1 MHCLKT
7 YVRLKA
13 ALMSKPSETQASA
26 VKTKKKK
33 KKKQTESEKTLK
45 NKRIKPKQNIRLL
58 Y

>member
-1 MHCLKT
+1 MHCVQT

-26 VKTKKKK
+26 VKDKKKEK
-33 KKKQTESEKTLK
+33 KTESEKTLK
-45 NKRIKPKQNIRLL
+45 NKTIKQKQNIRLL